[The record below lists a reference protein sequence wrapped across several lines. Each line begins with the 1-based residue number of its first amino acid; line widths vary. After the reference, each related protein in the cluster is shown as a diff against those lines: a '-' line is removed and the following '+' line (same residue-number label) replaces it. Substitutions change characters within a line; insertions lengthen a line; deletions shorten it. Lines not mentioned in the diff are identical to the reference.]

1 MSIFDSFKMFRDK
14 SVDVT
19 CPKCSRIAEQSMHKL
34 RKNITMVCPHCGY
47 YFRGVEDC

>member
-19 CPKCSRIAEQSMHKL
+19 CPKCSRIVQQHTHKL
-34 RKNITMVCPHCGY
+34 RKKMTMVCPLCGH
-47 YFRGVEDC
+47 YFRGGED